1 MENEIAKIKVMYE
14 AVNKILE
21 FTKGINSAEE
31 LTSDIL
37 VWDAVKMNLVV
48 IYETDLKIA
57 EEVKKKYNSVEWH
70 QIKENKPILE
80 SQYLGFDGIEIW
92 KAIEGKMPQFKKQLE
107 EIVSLYTK

>member
-14 AVNKILE
+14 AVNKILD
-21 FTKGINSAEE
+21 FTKGIKSAEE
-31 LTSDIL
+31 LTSDIM

-57 EEVKKKYNSVEWH
+57 DEIKKKYSSVEWH

-80 SQYLGFDGIEIW
+80 SRYLGFDGVEIW
-92 KAIEGKMPQFKKQLE
+92 KAIEEKMPKFKKQLE
-107 EIVSLYTK
+107 EIVDGYEK